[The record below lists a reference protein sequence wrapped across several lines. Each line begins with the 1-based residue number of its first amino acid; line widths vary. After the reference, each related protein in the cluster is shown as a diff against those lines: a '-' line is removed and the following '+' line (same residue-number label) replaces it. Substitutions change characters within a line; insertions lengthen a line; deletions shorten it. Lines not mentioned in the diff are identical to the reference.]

1 MRWIRTR
8 TCRAHEWR
16 RPNGIG
22 LSARGKKS
30 VKAGEEF
37 SVAIA
42 LQGSRI
48 SFVPRPCNAY
58 AWAKKSIQ
66 EEGVKNAQSR
76 KNQEKEE
83 EFDRERVS
91 SPLVGGKEGNSPAD
105 SPRPPGC
112 ERRSRTRWIES
123 AAAARFLQQPEGS
136 RACFLGRRRR
146 RTSRSRSGRILSRR
160 RSGQPRER
168 GDRNRRVIGEDQ
180 DARPGRLLLRPP
192 SRSLAGD
199 AADGWNPNPRLRER
213 EREKAG
219 TRRRGEA
226 EEGGELATAKRIK
239 REGTERASRNF
250 ENPRSHWP
258 VGPTPTPPCQKDVY
272 TCACTAL
279 TSWPCYSADVLLP
292 PYTFNSYILSLHT
305 YQE

>member
-136 RACFLGRRRR
+136 KACFLGPAEEAHLTLALRPDSLPTAKRTTPRERGSKPPRPRGGPGRAPRPASAPASLALARRRR
-146 RTSRSRSGRILSRR
+146 RRWLK
-160 RSGQPRER
+160 P
-168 GDRNRRVIGEDQ
+168 
-180 DARPGRLLLRPP
+180 
-192 SRSLAGD
+192 
-199 AADGWNPNPRLRER
+199 
-213 EREKAG
+213 
-219 TRRRGEA
+219 
-226 EEGGELATAKRIK
+226 
-239 REGTERASRNF
+239 
-250 ENPRSHWP
+250 
-258 VGPTPTPPCQKDVY
+258 
-272 TCACTAL
+272 
-279 TSWPCYSADVLLP
+279 
-292 PYTFNSYILSLHT
+292 
-305 YQE
+305 